1 MRLIRALCGPL
12 FVFAG
17 VMHFLRPDL
26 YRPMMP
32 AWLPAHDELIYAS
45 GVTEVAGG
53 LAIACPQPRVRRIGG
68 VILLLTLAGVFP
80 ANVQMA
86 IDHERFRQIPREAL
100 YARLPF
106 QLVFVAW
113 VLAAMKP
120 PAGR

>member
-1 MRLIRALCGPL
+1 
-12 FVFAG
+12 
-17 VMHFLRPDL
+17 
-26 YRPMMP
+26 MP
-32 AWLPAHDELIYAS
+32 GDYAA
-45 GVTEVAGG
+45 VAGG
-53 LAIACPQPRVRRIGG
+53 GGSSKGSSPMATTGGSLPPARQLTERGLAGSVVAKTAIACPQPRIRRAGG
-68 VILLLTLAGVFP
+68 IILLLTLAGVFP

-86 IDHERFRQIPREAL
+86 VDHERFRQIPREAL

>member
-1 MRLIRALCGPL
+1 
-12 FVFAG
+12 
-17 VMHFLRPDL
+17 
-26 YRPMMP
+26 MP
-32 AWLPAHDELIYAS
+32 GDYAA
-45 GVTEVAGG
+45 VAGG
-53 LAIACPQPRVRRIGG
+53 GGSSKGSSPMATTGGSLPPARRI
-68 VILLLTLAGVFP
+68 ILLLTLAGVFP

-86 IDHERFRQIPREAL
+86 VDHERFRQIPREAL